1 MRERAFHRL
10 SAFRVHRENAREFE
24 LIFGPHGAWE
34 ALQARAPG
42 FVRSE
47 LWRDAED
54 RTLYLTSDLWRS
66 RQEFDAFRRRWGAE
80 VVKLEESI
88 ARLGQLEMLL
98 GQEQARKSVA

>member
-1 MRERAFHRL
+1 MREHAFHRL
-10 SAFRVHRENAREFE
+10 SAFRVRRENAREFE
-24 LIFGPHGAWE
+24 LIFGRRGAWE
-34 ALQARAPG
+34 ALLAGAPG

-66 RQEFDAFRRRWGAE
+66 RREFDAFRRRCSAE
-80 VVKLEESI
+80 VAKVEERI

-98 GQEQARKSVA
+98 GQERVRKSVA